1 MSVAASLKRALSRIP
16 KYIFRRPLRELL
28 CRRPLHANLSKPI
41 ISFTFDDFPRSAWTV
56 GGRILT
62 ANDMHG
68 TYYISL
74 SLMGSATHLG
84 EQFTRGDL
92 AELLENEH
100 EAACHTFSHY
110 DCRAVRL
117 SAYLDDITRNRNEFE
132 TMFPG
137 RSLRNHAFP
146 SGRAS
151 LPAKHRLAR
160 HFDSIRGVHP
170 GLNVDSIDLNLL
182 RANSLYSNSVDLGK
196 IKELIQE
203 NDCKKGWLIFYTHDI
218 CNQPSAVGC
227 TTRHFEQVVQMAG
240 ESNALILTIKQSI
253 DHLLS
258 CNTIR

>member
-1 MSVAASLKRALSRIP
+1 MSVATSLKRSLSKIP
-16 KYIFRRPLRELL
+16 KYIFRRPLREIL

-41 ISFTFDDFPRSAWTV
+41 ISFTFDDFPRSAWTT
-56 GGRILT
+56 GGRILM
-62 ANDMHG
+62 ANDMRG

-100 EAACHTFSHY
+100 EVACHTFSHF

-132 TMFPG
+132 RMFSG
-137 RSLRNHAFP
+137 RTFRNHAFP

-151 LPAKHRLAR
+151 LPAKYHLAR
-160 HFDSIRGVHP
+160 QFDSIRGVHP

-182 RANSLYSNSVDLGK
+182 RANDLYSDSVDLVK
-196 IKELIQE
+196 IK
-203 NDCKKGWLIFYTHDI
+203 
-218 CNQPSAVGC
+218 
-227 TTRHFEQVVQMAG
+227 
-240 ESNALILTIKQSI
+240 
-253 DHLLS
+253 
-258 CNTIR
+258 